1 MKKSKLGFSILTAF
15 MMLVLFGCNMCSEKT
30 ISKAEDN
37 SGGLT
42 GQNQE
47 AIDFESAYKLLNQD
61 LFGKSFEQWF
71 DNALKQEIFLYSEE
85 VKGEFAEVQNKES
98 IFPTELISSLE
109 KMIYQSLDSTL
120 DKFTWEEIQESIYFE
135 TIKEF
140 GSEDFELD
148 LVEMQ
153 NFFPVVVE
161 NADVEDV
168 YDAYKLV
175 SGEENC
181 EEMFHF
187 HMTDDQDNYVLVVDS
202 GGSEGLVSVRLTERI
217 NDEFIVIS
225 EFETQ
230 NSGYGRVIRFGDDFY
245 YIFLEYNYNLKNY
258 DGVRIYKLGNDAGQE
273 NLKIKYLPYNY
284 IWQNIYNT
292 SAGLELDTY
301 IESIKEEVT
310 SDKYMENG
318 KAEEVS
324 VFYGDEEEADDFTV
338 PEDEEKYFS
347 NEYYRID
354 FANIGIP
361 VYLRKSNLVPSS
373 YRDIW
378 HLRSTFYMLSP
389 KDNSISKLDKLEIGY
404 DAPATGESPLVQMWF
419 KEMGEKVYTCCLYHV
434 SDYNY
439 VLNICLLEEDQIT
452 RIRTDMIC
460 PQRHFVLTEGEI
472 DVPLAGNAENQKV
485 EILNQINQSDYT
497 KMVYHNGNYYYQSSA
512 DHFYLYKSDQSGK
525 NQECVVKQVPK
536 EIYVLGEWIYF
547 TNYSDGQNLYRVRID
562 GTEQEKILNKEIK
575 RFVPFEDKI
584 IYIAPNDEQ
593 KNCLYS
599 WSEQEGTEI
608 MFEGGCVWICT
619 DGNYLYLRTDHED
632 NKMVVF
638 DREEKLVLQEPEW
651 ENEPFI
657 ESPEQLDIQA
667 KRKVVEEANWEYGGI
682 SDFCIVN
689 EKIFFKQMESK
700 EKGELWYWID
710 VEDGEPK
717 VFEDME
723 PYEFV
728 DVVSD
733 AFIDASYADE
743 FSGKNSA
750 RGTDFWDCDYVIEE
764 ISNTEDEDTI
774 SVSIKLPQLN
784 SSIQAYQKINEKT
797 RIDAE
802 NFQNELMRQAKY
814 VKQNEPK
821 GWEQQYTGHLEYIY
835 AYADAKYVSIVY
847 WKFLGRNG
855 IDSDYDWYVTKLYSA
870 ETGEEIEIDELFT
883 VGIDEIL
890 LRFSF
895 AIRKSPFFKFL
906 NSDVDMLERH
916 NSDNPSYRSYYLLT
930 ERGIDV
936 FFIEIPRT
944 KATTHFIIAYDEFE
958 DILKNNY

>member
-153 NFFPVVVE
+153 NLFPVVVE

-187 HMTDDQDNYVLVVDS
+187 HMADDQDNYILVVDS

-439 VLNICLLEEDQIT
+439 VLNIFLLEGDQIT

-472 DVPLAGNAENQKV
+472 DVPLAGDAENQKV
-485 EILNQINQSDYT
+485 EILNQINQ
-497 KMVYHNGNYYYQSSA
+497 
-512 DHFYLYKSDQSGK
+512 
-525 NQECVVKQVPK
+525 VK
-536 EIYVLGEWIYF
+536 IR
-547 TNYSDGQNLYRVRID
+547 N
-562 GTEQEKILNKEIK
+562 
-575 RFVPFEDKI
+575 
-584 IYIAPNDEQ
+584 
-593 KNCLYS
+593 
-599 WSEQEGTEI
+599 
-608 MFEGGCVWICT
+608 VW
-619 DGNYLYLRTDHED
+619 
-632 NKMVVF
+632 
-638 DREEKLVLQEPEW
+638 
-651 ENEPFI
+651 
-657 ESPEQLDIQA
+657 
-667 KRKVVEEANWEYGGI
+667 
-682 SDFCIVN
+682 
-689 EKIFFKQMESK
+689 
-700 EKGELWYWID
+700 
-710 VEDGEPK
+710 
-717 VFEDME
+717 
-723 PYEFV
+723 
-728 DVVSD
+728 
-733 AFIDASYADE
+733 
-743 FSGKNSA
+743 
-750 RGTDFWDCDYVIEE
+750 
-764 ISNTEDEDTI
+764 
-774 SVSIKLPQLN
+774 
-784 SSIQAYQKINEKT
+784 
-797 RIDAE
+797 
-802 NFQNELMRQAKY
+802 
-814 VKQNEPK
+814 
-821 GWEQQYTGHLEYIY
+821 
-835 AYADAKYVSIVY
+835 
-847 WKFLGRNG
+847 
-855 IDSDYDWYVTKLYSA
+855 
-870 ETGEEIEIDELFT
+870 
-883 VGIDEIL
+883 
-890 LRFSF
+890 
-895 AIRKSPFFKFL
+895 
-906 NSDVDMLERH
+906 
-916 NSDNPSYRSYYLLT
+916 
-930 ERGIDV
+930 
-936 FFIEIPRT
+936 
-944 KATTHFIIAYDEFE
+944 
-958 DILKNNY
+958 